1 MSPGTASPAVAL
13 AAFGSPVAKTPSAIA
28 AATTGSDLEA
38 SPGSAAASGPPAAPP
53 HAPAT
58 LANDSPAAVR
68 GGGDLLMPIVV
79 APPQSMTPDDAP
91 VSGEPV
97 SEKEVPPTA
106 VATASDFTDTA
117 VLAEAPAPFG
127 SPVASAEPTT
137 AVANGGADQGVITAT
152 TCASS
157 GIATP
162 RCTATTAAMPP
173 AAVYGNDRAELA
185 VPETTMPEK
194 PSASLHSLA
203 LAGPDHSAMPVSSAG
218 DAQARP
224 SDLLLLEIQT
234 CVKLS
239 HASLV
244 SGFHVCKAGLAHC
257 VIAQR
262 PEPSVMTA
270 ISDDAVQYMP
280 ATVAYDIPM
289 MLIISQNDYH
299 FSVSR
304 AACQQSWVLLTTT
317 CHSHKY
323 MIFNLR
329 LVDYMQAHLHMPR
342 HLIVV
347 LLCAQSR
354 SCLGMSPSQVSALRP
369 LAMPREWTRGITRL
383 RPQGNGCLMK
393 VQAAATV
400 PSWYGLFHL
409 EVSLH

>member
-1 MSPGTASPAVAL
+1 
-13 AAFGSPVAKTPSAIA
+13 
-28 AATTGSDLEA
+28 
-38 SPGSAAASGPPAAPP
+38 
-53 HAPAT
+53 
-58 LANDSPAAVR
+58 
-68 GGGDLLMPIVV
+68 
-79 APPQSMTPDDAP
+79 
-91 VSGEPV
+91 
-97 SEKEVPPTA
+97 
-106 VATASDFTDTA
+106 
-117 VLAEAPAPFG
+117 
-127 SPVASAEPTT
+127 
-137 AVANGGADQGVITAT
+137 
-152 TCASS
+152 
-157 GIATP
+157 
-162 RCTATTAAMPP
+162 
-173 AAVYGNDRAELA
+173 
-185 VPETTMPEK
+185 
-194 PSASLHSLA
+194 
-203 LAGPDHSAMPVSSAG
+203 
-218 DAQARP
+218 
-224 SDLLLLEIQT
+224 
-234 CVKLS
+234 
-239 HASLV
+239 
-244 SGFHVCKAGLAHC
+244 
-257 VIAQR
+257 
-262 PEPSVMTA
+262 MTA